1 MSPTTQFSIK
11 IPGKLAVMA
20 CVNSALVL
28 QASAGFSRQIH
39 MYCLA
44 RGLQEICICM
54 YVYIYVYIYIVLK
67 YREVNK

>member
-1 MSPTTQFSIK
+1 MGPTTQFSIK

-20 CVNSALVL
+20 CVNFALVL

-44 RGLQEICICM
+44 RVSKR
-54 YVYIYVYIYIVLK
+54 YVYVRMFIFVFIFILF
-67 YREVNK
+67 